1 MKFFHSD
8 IPRTDKVGE
17 LIFYLLDPFVSLN
30 MGIYK
35 LIGLIAGKSAS
46 KVVLYLVS
54 TNRDDILVNYRYL
67 TLGLCSLAQF
77 ACHFGGE
84 KITCTISELFCTIYK
99 CIISHGAIAIIVYHY
114 GEFCLRTRAVQTSN
128 CTIFESC

>member
-35 LIGLIAGKSAS
+35 LIGSIAGKSAAS
-46 KVVLYLVS
+46 KVVFYLVS
-54 TNRDDILVNYRYL
+54 TYRDDILVNYRYL
-67 TLGLCSLAQF
+67 TLGLCSLAQH
-77 ACHFGGE
+77 ACPFGGE
-84 KITCTISELFCTIYK
+84 KNNMHYFTISFAQFP
-99 CIISHGAIAIIVYHY
+99 SV
-114 GEFCLRTRAVQTSN
+114 
-128 CTIFESC
+128 

>member
-35 LIGLIAGKSAS
+35 LIGSIAGKSAS

-54 TNRDDILVNYRYL
+54 TNRDDIFGKLQVPCPGFMQ
-67 TLGLCSLAQF
+67 LGSICLSLWRRKNNMHYFTVFLHNLQ
-77 ACHFGGE
+77 
-84 KITCTISELFCTIYK
+84 
-99 CIISHGAIAIIVYHY
+99 VYN
-114 GEFCLRTRAVQTSN
+114 FPRSN
-128 CTIFESC
+128 CNNCLSLRIVLFEDSCCTNEQLYNL